1 MFIEASVEIRVK
13 PIFGAILNNIRLD
26 KLEILQFLPEEEDIE
41 KNLILPEKLTQYF
54 PQFMEWVKQSVNLE
68 LNRKTIKLSYQ
79 NIIAKIKGESL
90 KNISY
95 NLELDLY

>member
-1 MFIEASVEIRVK
+1 
-13 PIFGAILNNIRLD
+13 
-26 KLEILQFLPEEEDIE
+26 
-41 KNLILPEKLTQYF
+41 
-54 PQFMEWVKQSVNLE
+54 MEWVKQSVNLE

-79 NIIAKIKGESL
+79 NIMAKIKGESL